1 MLKPTFNTEVF
12 SFFET
17 LYNKIALFLLQLQF
31 SIQFGYNDLDCG
43 VERERQGVYS
53 NDVVIQHHDRI
64 GMISHK
70 KSLITIFGYK
80 HFEQKFHQRF
90 GNFHVKISTAS
101 NFGAYL
107 V

>member
-70 KSLITIFGYK
+70 KSLITIFGHK
-80 HFEQKFHQRF
+80 HKITNFIKKLDIFHQKF
-90 GNFHVKISTAS
+90 STAF
-101 NFGAYL
+101 NFGLYL
-107 V
+107 E